1 MSTEVIERPGS
12 PTKLTGSPRVLARPA
27 LSAILLLA
35 EVMALSFRFD
45 ARTIGETILSGSGGD
60 GSGSAWAAW
69 LLAHSSLGIVVAMT
83 GAAAA
88 LFFGRRGS
96 GEGPAR
102 DAGLGGFV
110 AWPLLA
116 LHFGTL
122 AIFWR
127 MTSALENGTA
137 SGVTWVVAWAL
148 VGLLVAATLSAAMIP
163 PRSWGASI
171 RLGARTAAIALAVG
185 ASATAAG
192 LLAREL
198 WKPLGRWTFESVHLL
213 LAATGLPIQYVPS
226 EALIGTE
233 TFSVTIAPECSGYEG
248 IGLVL
253 AFLAAYLWLDRRR
266 LSFPRAW
273 LLLPIGTVAIWS
285 ANILRITTLILL
297 GTFGSPG
304 VALGGFHSQAGWLA
318 FNAVALGLLATA
330 RRLPFFARDGE
341 GAAGPL
347 AVESALAGPSPEG
360 VYLAPMLA
368 IVAAS
373 MIGAAFSAGGVD
385 LWYPIRLAAV
395 AIPFWAYRREYAAI
409 RWSVSW
415 AAPAI
420 GGLVFLLWIARW
432 PAAVGDSSIRLTV
445 LGALGPAGAAVWLA
459 ARAIG
464 SAVTVPI
471 AEELAFRG
479 FLARRILAADFD
491 SIPHGRF
498 TWISFVLSSVA
509 FGVLHGRWIEGTIAG
524 MLYAYAY
531 RRRGSLGDAVVAHA
545 TTNALLG
552 AEAILTGDW
561 SLFS

>member
-1 MSTEVIERPGS
+1 M
-12 PTKLTGSPRVLARPA
+12 GSPRVLARPV

-45 ARTIGETILSGSGGD
+45 ARTIGETILGGSGGD
-60 GSGSAWAAW
+60 GPGTVWAAW
-69 LLAHSSLGIVVAMT
+69 LLAHSSLGIVLAMT

-88 LFFGRRGS
+88 LFFGRRGL

-102 DAGLGGFV
+102 EAGLGGFV
-110 AWPLLA
+110 SWPLLT

-127 MTSALENGTA
+127 MTSALESGTA
-137 SGVTWVVAWAL
+137 TGVIWVVAWAF
-148 VGLLVAATLSAAMIP
+148 VGLLVAATLAAAMLP
-163 PRSWGASI
+163 RRSWGASI

-198 WKPLGRWTFESVHLL
+198 WRPMGRWTFESVHLL

-273 LLLPIGTVAIWS
+273 LLLPMGTVAIWS
-285 ANILRITTLILL
+285 ANVLRITLLILL
-297 GTFGSPG
+297 GTFGSPE

-330 RRLPFFARDGE
+330 RHTRYFRRERDE
-341 GAAGPL
+341 PSRMAM
-347 AVESALAGPSPEG
+347 VHAGPSPEA

-385 LWYPIRLAAV
+385 LWYPIRLLAV
-395 AIPFWAYRREYAAI
+395 AVPLWAYRREYAAI

-432 PAAVGDSSIRLTV
+432 PAAIGTSPIRSTV
-445 LGALGPAGAAVWLA
+445 LDALGPAAAAAWLA

-479 FLARRILAADFD
+479 FLARRILAVDFNA
-491 SIPHGRF
+491 IPHGRF
-498 TWISFVLSSVA
+498 TWVSLVLSSIA

-531 RRRGSLGDAVVAHA
+531 HRRGSLGDAVAAHA

>member
-12 PTKLTGSPRVLARPA
+12 PTWLTSSPRVLARPA
-27 LSAILLLA
+27 LLAILLLA

-45 ARTIGETILSGSGGD
+45 ARTIGSTILAGSGGD

-69 LLAHSSLGIVVAMT
+69 LLAHSSVGIVLAMT

-88 LFFGRRGS
+88 LVFGRRGL
-96 GEGPAR
+96 GDGPAR
-102 DAGLGGFV
+102 DGAMRGHV
-110 AWPLLA
+110 TWSMLA
-116 LHFGTL
+116 LHVGTL
-122 AIFWR
+122 AIFWW
-127 MTSALENGTA
+127 TTAALESGAA
-137 SGVTWVVAWAL
+137 SGTGWVVAWAFA
-148 VGLLVAATLSAAMIP
+148 GLCVAATLAASMIP
-163 PRSWGASI
+163 PRSWGAAARS
-171 RLGARTAAIALAVG
+171 GARGAAIGLAVG

-198 WKPLGRWTFESVHLL
+198 WRPMGRWTLESVRLL
-213 LAATGLPIQYVPS
+213 LTATRLPLTYNPS

-253 AFLAAYLWLDRRR
+253 AFLAAYLWLDRHR

-273 LLLPIGTVAIWS
+273 LLLPIGTMAMWC
-285 ANILRITTLILL
+285 ANLLRITALILL
-297 GTFGSPG
+297 GTFGSPE

-341 GAAGPL
+341 GAARRP
-347 AVESALAGPSPEG
+347 AVESALAGPSPEA

-395 AIPFWAYRREYAAI
+395 AVPLWAYRREYAAI

-420 GGLVFLLWIARW
+420 GGLVFLLWVAWW
-432 PAAVGDSSIRLTV
+432 PAAIGTSPIRATV
-445 LGALGPAGAAVWLA
+445 LAALGPAGAAAWLA

-464 SAVTVPI
+464 SALTVPI

-531 RRRGSLGDAVVAHA
+531 RRRGSLGDAVAAHA